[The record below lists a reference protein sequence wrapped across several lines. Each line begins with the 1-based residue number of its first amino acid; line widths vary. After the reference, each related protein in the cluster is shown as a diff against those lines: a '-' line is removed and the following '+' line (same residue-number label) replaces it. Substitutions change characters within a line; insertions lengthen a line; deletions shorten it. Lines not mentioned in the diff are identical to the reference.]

1 MIRREDLNIPLMIF
15 IIGLLSLVIFH
26 SWFSSFIGEDEWKKP
41 TPIPGVPDNIYV
53 WPKGLNY
60 LGTPIPKD
68 NEIDPFRKKIITD
81 YHIYMNERKNN
92 YKKWKS
98 NK

>member
-1 MIRREDLNIPLMIF
+1 M
-15 IIGLLSLVIFH
+15 
-26 SWFSSFIGEDEWKKP
+26 
-41 TPIPGVPDNIYV
+41 PDNIYV